1 MKKNSRKL
9 LSLLLTVIMIA
20 SLAVTALAAESFAYD
35 GDEVT
40 FIKEDGS
47 GFGMFTAQEGTTA
60 VLVGDNVVIHYVPKN
75 TTVYNAIHWGAIDDA
90 ELTSD
95 LAFNKDGTFDITL
108 PKTECGKAIPIA
120 PVKVK
125 DGGTTKEQYYLAI
138 PAADK
143 LAERVELA
151 ITNNTKMFKAE
162 TAWLDGDV
170 LVFTLSGSGY
180 HELVKG
186 TYEDAVAIGDDYDKW
201 IHGSENA
208 DGKWEFRISLADG
221 EDYIP
226 VVAVSNS
233 YYTKYLNGEAPLARG
248 FFPRQLEIDR
258 EAKTLVTGDY
268 EYTSELAVTNNV
280 KMFKVE
286 SASLYTVGGP
296 NSNGYKSTLI
306 LTMGSDSFDRA
317 YVGKGSS
324 IAEGTETIAIG
335 EDRVFEIPV
344 RWITTAGDPDT
355 LVSYIG
361 KPVIMSFHSVNK
373 DAWYDRLFTISDE
386 AGTLVIDEAPAIEF
400 TDVKDTDFFYDAVM
414 WAVAKKVT
422 TGKTDTTFDP
432 NGDCTRAQFVTFLW
446 RASGSPEPTLTENPF
461 TDVKESAYYYKAVL
475 WAVEKGITK
484 GKTDTTFDPDGNV
497 TRGQAVTFQ
506 WRAAGE
512 PASSAQSSFTDI
524 KDGAYYYTAVLWAVE
539 NGITKG
545 KSDTSFDPDG
555 NCTRGQVVTFLY
567 RQLG

>member
-35 GDEVT
+35 GDEVA

-151 ITNNTKMFKAE
+151 VTNNTKMFKAE

-186 TYEDAVAIGDDYDKW
+186 TYEEAVAIGDDYDKW

-208 DGKWEFRISLADG
+208 DGKWEFRMSLADG

-286 SASLYTVGGP
+286 SASLNTVGGP

-335 EDRVFEIPV
+335 EGRVFEIPV

-373 DAWYDRLFTISDE
+373 DAWYDRLFTISEE

-446 RASGSPEPTLTENPF
+446 RASGSPEPALTENPF